1 MHLAHAALSEK
12 VVLKERQG
20 TQFLAAGFGDCS
32 ASDARFLRFVLQVRF
47 GGVNQTVSFASE
59 ERSSDGVLSMIGL
72 I

>member
-47 GGVNQTVSFASE
+47 GGASGSLVFVQ
-59 ERSSDGVLSMIGL
+59 ERSSDGVLSMIEL

>member
-32 ASDARFLRFVLQVRF
+32 ASDARFLRFVLQVRLNER
-47 GGVNQTVSFASE
+47 VPFA
-59 ERSSDGVLSMIGL
+59 
-72 I
+72 